1 MMAALIT
8 GRGSVDMVCM
18 DDPAPGPRDVVVA
31 VAACGLC
38 PTDRMLLGGDLAPE
52 LPLVPGH
59 EFAGEVVAVG
69 RDVTEPTVGDRVAVD
84 PVLNCGT
91 CRSCRRGGRGRRC
104 ERVGVIGVTAPGG
117 AAEFAVVP
125 AANCVLLPE
134 HVSAYDATLIEPLSR
149 ALRASR
155 ALRRRPPGKGAPA
168 HGEGAVG
175 LMVRE
180 LARNAN
186 SLGLTEPM
194 QPSGISDGD
203 AFVRAVELFSRGV
216 LDPDDFIGDRLP
228 LSSCAEALRNLPTGG
243 AARSRCSPP

>member
-1 MMAALIT
+1 MAALIT

-91 CRSCRRGGRGRRC
+91 CRSCRRGG
-104 ERVGVIGVTAPGG
+104 TW
-117 AAEFAVVP
+117 AA
-125 AANCVLLPE
+125 L
-134 HVSAYDATLIEPLSR
+134 
-149 ALRASR
+149 
-155 ALRRRPPGKGAPA
+155 
-168 HGEGAVG
+168 
-175 LMVRE
+175 
-180 LARNAN
+180 
-186 SLGLTEPM
+186 
-194 QPSGISDGD
+194 
-203 AFVRAVELFSRGV
+203 
-216 LDPDDFIGDRLP
+216 
-228 LSSCAEALRNLPTGG
+228 
-243 AARSRCSPP
+243 